1 MNKLLR
7 LPQVK
12 ELTGLGRSTIYRLM
26 ENGEFPRQVAISRGA
41 IGWRESDIQAWIE
54 SRQLAIEARK
64 VRGLA
69 KRILS
74 GQVEG

>member
-1 MNKLLR
+1 MDKLLR
-7 LPQVK
+7 LPQVR

-26 ENGEFPRQVAISRGA
+26 DEGEFPRQLAISRG
-41 IGWRESDIQAWIE
+41 IVGWRESDIQKWIE

-74 GQVEG
+74 EA